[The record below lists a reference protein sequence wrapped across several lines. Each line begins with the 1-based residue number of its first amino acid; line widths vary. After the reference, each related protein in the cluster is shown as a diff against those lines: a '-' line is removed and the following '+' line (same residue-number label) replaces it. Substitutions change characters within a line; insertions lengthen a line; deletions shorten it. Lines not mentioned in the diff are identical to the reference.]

1 MNGYLP
7 QTALIFFNPGK
18 PGIVFTHTAKTYIS
32 VEQLLHVQ
40 EYFVKMTEHSV
51 VYIEDR
57 RLKERFPETHA
68 E

>member
-7 QTALIFFNPGK
+7 QKALIFFNPGK

-32 VEQLLHVQ
+32 VEQLINVQ
-40 EYFVKMTEHSV
+40 EYFVKMTEHSI

-57 RLKERFPETHA
+57 RLKERFPETLA
-68 E
+68 